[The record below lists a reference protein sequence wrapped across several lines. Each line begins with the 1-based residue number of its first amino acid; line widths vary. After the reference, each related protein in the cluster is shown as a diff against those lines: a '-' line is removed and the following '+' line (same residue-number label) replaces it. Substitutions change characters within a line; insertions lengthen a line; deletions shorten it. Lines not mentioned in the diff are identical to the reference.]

1 MHNFIRI
8 LFKFKLFQL
17 LQNYLPELF
26 AIWPWDT
33 TQPTSLFCFFHV
45 LHNILINHHQS
56 LSILDTIINN
66 IITTYQSICVLVL
79 FHSQT
84 PWQLSQ
90 RRSSLIL
97 TLVLVSH
104 LISFHSIPFSSK
116 FVSLDLIVSGYPRFL
131 HFIVFIC
138 IF

>member
-1 MHNFIRI
+1 MRVRPLWESKAPATIFLNVIDFFIP
-8 LFKFKLFQL
+8 LHK
-17 LQNYLPELF
+17 PTH
-26 AIWPWDT
+26 P
-33 TQPTSLFCFFHV
+33 QPTSLFSFFHV
-45 LHNILINHHQS
+45 LHNILINLHQFVW
-56 LSILDTIINN
+56 ILNNIINN
-66 IITTYQSICVLVL
+66 NYQSVCVLVL

-116 FVSLDLIVSGYPRFL
+116 YVSLDLVVSGYPRYL
-131 HFIVFIC
+131 HFIGFIC